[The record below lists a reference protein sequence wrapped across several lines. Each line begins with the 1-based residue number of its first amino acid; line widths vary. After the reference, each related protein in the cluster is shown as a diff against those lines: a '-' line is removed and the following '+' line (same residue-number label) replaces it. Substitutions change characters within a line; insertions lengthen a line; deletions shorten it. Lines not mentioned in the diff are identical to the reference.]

1 MNLICC
7 IDAQTVAT
15 DLGEIPEACTATDD
29 EPSRLRIEYLA
40 HQYFA
45 ICTVQ
50 RSVACWLRTKRCL
63 EAMYMEEYKNKIKK
77 PSGRPKK
84 VRDARVYT
92 IM

>member
-1 MNLICC
+1 MR
-7 IDAQTVAT
+7 ID
-15 DLGEIPEACTATDD
+15 
-29 EPSRLRIEYLA
+29 YLA

-50 RSVACWLRTKRCL
+50 RSVADWLRMKRSL
-63 EAMYMEEYKNKIKK
+63 EAQYMEEYKNKMKK

>member
-1 MNLICC
+1 MRS
-7 IDAQTVAT
+7 D
-15 DLGEIPEACTATDD
+15 
-29 EPSRLRIEYLA
+29 YLV

-50 RSVACWLRTKRCL
+50 RSVAGWLRTKRCL
-63 EAMYMEEYKNKIKK
+63 EAQYMEEYKQKMKK